1 MLDPSLS
8 PEKMKWAVA
17 FKAPFRG
24 TLGYEL
30 CEGTVAELEARTSS
44 SEVCI
49 SLMAV
54 CVLGVGWCT
63 GSKLK
68 RCLSYLTSVTLGKV
82 I

>member
-1 MLDPSLS
+1 
-8 PEKMKWAVA
+8 MKWAVA
-17 FKAPFRG
+17 FKALFRG

-54 CVLGVGWCT
+54 CVLGVR
-63 GSKLK
+63 
-68 RCLSYLTSVTLGKV
+68 RCLSYLMLSGGHPTSVTLGKV